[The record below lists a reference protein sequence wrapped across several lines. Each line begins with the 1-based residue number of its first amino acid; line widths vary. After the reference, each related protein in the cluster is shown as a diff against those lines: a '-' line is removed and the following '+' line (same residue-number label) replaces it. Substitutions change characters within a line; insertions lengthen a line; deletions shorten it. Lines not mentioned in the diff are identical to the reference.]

1 MKRVE
6 EEEGWMMTGA
16 DLLSDHLLHST
27 LYKKK
32 MSALESSLS
41 GPEQMEQNIAGFLH
55 IYFTD
60 SIWPET

>member
-1 MKRVE
+1 
-6 EEEGWMMTGA
+6 MMTGA
-16 DLLSDHLLHST
+16 DLLSDHLLHIT
-27 LYKKK
+27 LYQKK

-55 IYFTD
+55 IYLTD